1 MARKRNYGQG
11 TVYSYKTKSGE
22 TLYRWQVS
30 LPIDPN
36 NRQLGL
42 KRYSG
47 NGFATAREAEK
58 AKRLAITDSEN
69 GRSPI
74 TDSPTFELYANDW
87 LKTRKIVNSTRM
99 GYEKILRVHLVPEF
113 GKKKLNEITAT
124 SISAFYRKLEKDGSK
139 SRYTPGEAL
148 SANTINKIHVV
159 LGSILRLAVE
169 ENLLAQNPARHNRGL
184 VNAPTGADIRD
195 QQEELVTWTKDEI
208 AAFLEWN
215 SKVHNDDLFSLWRL
229 YCWSGMRRGE
239 ATALKWKD
247 INFDNAVV
255 SIRRSSDSGARK
267 AVKNSTKTRKNRT
280 VALDLDTMQALKAH
294 KEFRTL
300 LGSDL
305 VQGEAFVF
313 GNLDGTVRNP
323 GDVGARF
330 SRAVAAAKT
339 KMPELQ
345 EMTIKGLRHT
355 HATLLLEAGVPA
367 KVVQER
373 LGHSNI
379 QTTMNIYSHVSP
391 NMQKD
396 AVEQLR
402 KLFSND

>member
-11 TVYSYKTKSGE
+11 TVYSYTTKAGE

-36 NRQLGL
+36 DRQAGM

-47 NGFATAREAEK
+47 NGFTTARDAEK
-58 AKRLAITDSEN
+58 AKRQALSDSEN
-69 GRSPI
+69 GRIRISESP
-74 TDSPTFELYANDW
+74 SFETYAQNW
-87 LKTRKIVNSTRM
+87 LSTRKIVNSTRM
-99 GYEKILRVHLVPEF
+99 GYEKILRVHLLPEF

-139 SRYTPGEAL
+139 SRYTPGEPL
-148 SANTINKIHVV
+148 SANSINKIHVV
-159 LGSILRLAVE
+159 LGSIFKLAVE
-169 ENLLAQNPARHNRGL
+169 ENLLIQNPARHNRGL

-195 QQEELVTWTKDEI
+195 QQEELITWTKDEM

-215 SKVHNDDLFSLWRL
+215 SNVHQDDLFSLWRL

-239 ATALKWKD
+239 AVALKWKD
-247 INFDNAVV
+247 INFDNDVV
-255 SIRRSSDSGARK
+255 SIRRSSDSGLRK
-267 AVKNSTKTRKNRT
+267 SVKNSTKTRKNRT
-280 VALDLDTMQALKAH
+280 VSLDPETMTALQAH
-294 KEFRTL
+294 KESRAR
-300 LGSDL
+300 LGNHL
-305 VQGEAFVF
+305 THGEAFVF

-330 SRAVAAAKT
+330 SRVVLAAQEAIQG
-339 KMPELQ
+339 LQ
-345 EMTIKGLRHT
+345 DMTIKGLRHT

-379 QTTMNIYSHVSP
+379 QTTMNIYSHVAP

-402 KLFSND
+402 KLFQNE